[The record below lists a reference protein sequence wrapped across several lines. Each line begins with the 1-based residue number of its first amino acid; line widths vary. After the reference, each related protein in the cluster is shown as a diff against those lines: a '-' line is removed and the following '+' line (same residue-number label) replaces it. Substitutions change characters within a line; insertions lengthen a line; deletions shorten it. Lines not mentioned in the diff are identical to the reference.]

1 MTLKN
6 NQAINKAVAD
16 EFHWNEKLNSS
27 YYIVNFVNY
36 ESKLSTYN
44 NNISFDDEPHWMDNI
59 LPSCIYYQIMIR

>member
-6 NQAINKAVAD
+6 NQAKNKVVAD
-16 EFHWNEKLNSS
+16 ESSIEMKKLNSS

-44 NNISFDDEPHWMDNI
+44 NNISFDDEPH
-59 LPSCIYYQIMIR
+59 